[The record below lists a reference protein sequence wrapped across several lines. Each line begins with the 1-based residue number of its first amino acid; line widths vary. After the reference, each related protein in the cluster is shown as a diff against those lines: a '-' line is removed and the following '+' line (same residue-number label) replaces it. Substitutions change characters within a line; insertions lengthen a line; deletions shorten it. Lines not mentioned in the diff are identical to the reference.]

1 MHLQFRSRITL
12 VICVLIL
19 AVALLYRSIN
29 LATPFWV
36 DEFSSA
42 HQAQLYQKFGLG
54 VFFAPEFVEHHNV
67 TTYSLIAL
75 SFSLFGKSEWA
86 ARLPSVIVGS
96 LVPVALYLLGK
107 KIFTPTVGLIA
118 SVLTVFS
125 YIEITWSRQARGYM
139 LQQLF
144 LIVLIYAIW
153 MWIHEHKAAMK
164 SKWLLLSL
172 GTAFLGVIT
181 HTMFVLPL
189 LAIGVW
195 MSTVYLRDAEKLLVR
210 PTVWIVTT
218 MILGVLILL
227 GVWKQLLETI
237 QTGLVGFSPHIGFYH
252 AFLWR
257 EYGVIIVLAS
267 LGALLGWG
275 KYRRA
280 FELFLSCIVGILFFV
295 CFIFQSVDT
304 RYLLLFFPW
313 MLFLFTGVAIERIAL
328 IVSEYPLRRAMI
340 LLGLPLLLIV
350 NGHKFVL
357 KPKPFYSVNHDFREI
372 ALIDYDALYT
382 YILGHGGMDTQLA
395 IVETWPDRLL
405 WYMPSI
411 GDRGVIFRWKS
422 AGPLR
427 NTNTYL
433 DEKNIRRETSSHL
446 RFIGSLPDLL
456 SLQEKYPKGFI
467 WIDDTT
473 LPRDVVDY
481 VEKNMK
487 KELYLDHYTLD
498 DNPYSIWP
506 GTLYS
511 WGMKNQTFA
520 LKPL

>member
-1 MHLQFRSRITL
+1 
-12 VICVLIL
+12 
-19 AVALLYRSIN
+19 
-29 LATPFWV
+29 V

-42 HQAQLYQKFGLG
+42 HQASLYQKYGLG
-54 VFFAPEFVEHHNV
+54 VFSSPEFIEHHNV

-75 SFSLFGKSEWA
+75 SFSMFGRSEWA
-86 ARLPSVIVGS
+86 ARIPTVVIGS

-107 KIFTPTVGLIA
+107 KLFSTVVGLIA
-118 SVLTVFS
+118 SLLTVFS

-139 LQQLF
+139 LQQFF
-144 LIVLIYAIW
+144 LILFIYAIW
-153 MWIHEHKAAMK
+153 MWIHEHKAKIK
-164 SKWLLLSL
+164 SRWLLVSL
-172 GTAFLGVIT
+172 LTAFLGVIT
-181 HTMFVLPL
+181 HTMFILPL

-195 MSTVYLRDAEKLLVR
+195 MTIVYFKDAEKLLVR
-210 PTVWIVTT
+210 PIVWIVACVIVGTV
-218 MILGVLILL
+218 MLL
-227 GVWKQLLETI
+227 GIRTQLMETV

-257 EYGVIIVLAS
+257 EYGILVILS
-267 LGALLGWG
+267 LFGVLLGWG
-275 KYRRA
+275 RHRRA
-280 FELFLSCIVGILFFV
+280 YDLMLSCIGVVLLFV
-295 CFIFQSVDT
+295 CFIFQSLDT

-313 MLFLFTGVAIERIAL
+313 MLFLFTGVAIERIAHV
-328 IVSEYPLRRAMI
+328 VSEHPIRQVLI
-340 LLGLPLLLIV
+340 LFGLPLLLIV

-357 KPKPFYSVNHDFREI
+357 KPKHFYSVNHDFREI

-382 YILGHGGMDTQLA
+382 YILAHGGIDSDLA

-411 GDRGVIFRWKS
+411 GDRGAIFRWKS

-427 NTNTYL
+427 NTNTYE
-433 DEKNIRRETSSHL
+433 DDQRVKRERSSHL

-456 SLQEKYPKGFI
+456 ALQEKYQQGFI

-473 LPRDVVDY
+473 LPRDVVDF

-487 KELYLDHYTLD
+487 KELSLDHYTLD

-520 LKPL
+520 VKPL